1 MLDKFNRS
9 INYLRISVTD
19 RCNLRCKY
27 CMPEEGVRQLKHE
40 DILSF
45 EEIAEITEKAV
56 IFGIDKIR
64 ITGGEPLVRKGIISL
79 IELLSAIE
87 GVNDLSLTTNGLL
100 LEEFA
105 KPIFDAGLKRI
116 NISLDTVN
124 EQKYFDLTRG
134 GDLKKVLRGIEKAKE
149 TGFSP
154 IKVNCVVK
162 TNSADADA
170 DKVREYCEK
179 NQLQIRYIHQMDL
192 ENGHFSVVDGG
203 SGGDCLICNRLRLTA
218 DGKIKPCLFNDIEF
232 DVRKLGV
239 EEALKQAVLAKPE
252 CGSVNMNSKFY
263 NIGG

>member
-1 MLDKFNRS
+1 
-9 INYLRISVTD
+9 
-19 RCNLRCKY
+19 
-27 CMPEEGVRQLKHE
+27 MPEEGVRQLKHE

>member
-1 MLDKFNRS
+1 
-9 INYLRISVTD
+9 
-19 RCNLRCKY
+19 
-27 CMPEEGVRQLKHE
+27 MPEEGVRQLKHE

-64 ITGGEPLVRKGIISL
+64 ITGGEPLVRKGIVSL

>member
-1 MLDKFNRS
+1 
-9 INYLRISVTD
+9 
-19 RCNLRCKY
+19 
-27 CMPEEGVRQLKHE
+27 MPEEGVRQLKHE

-56 IFGIDKIR
+56 NFGIDKIR
-64 ITGGEPLVRKGIISL
+64 ITGGEPLVRKGIVSL
-79 IELLSAIE
+79 IKLISAIE

-105 KPIFDAGLKRI
+105 KSIFDAGLKRI
-116 NISLDTVN
+116 NISLDTVD

-149 TGFSP
+149 IGFSP

-162 TNSADADA
+162 TNSDDADA

-218 DGKIKPCLFNDIEF
+218 DGKIRPCLFNDIEF
-232 DVRKLGV
+232 DVRKLGI